1 MSPLICYGYS
11 SKRND
16 LSGNAGMQNGKI
28 RKGVSMAF
36 FIAALNLF
44 GLIFCYTG
52 NRVLSGILLGLS
64 FLMLTPYVE
73 KAFWK
78 YVMGPSV
85 NASVMQHRVASVFVS
100 AFFMGCLYLVIYKK
114 CGRVYVPFVV
124 LCDAVCFLTEYVSE
138 KKKSSGA
145 ACLASVAE
153 LLISA
158 VYVIL

>member
-1 MSPLICYGYS
+1 
-11 SKRND
+11 
-16 LSGNAGMQNGKI
+16 
-28 RKGVSMAF
+28 MAF
-36 FIAALNLF
+36 FIVALNLL
-44 GLIFCYTG
+44 GLVFCYAG
-52 NRVLSGILLGLS
+52 NEVLSGILFGMS

-100 AFFMGCLYLVIYKK
+100 AFFMGCLYLVVYRK
-114 CGRVYVPFVV
+114 CGRIYVPFVV
-124 LCDAVCFLTEYVSE
+124 LCDAVCFLTEYASE

>member
-1 MSPLICYGYS
+1 
-11 SKRND
+11 
-16 LSGNAGMQNGKI
+16 
-28 RKGVSMAF
+28 MAF
-36 FIAALNLF
+36 FIVALNLL
-44 GLIFCYTG
+44 GLVFCYAG
-52 NRVLSGILLGLS
+52 NEVLSGILFGLS

>member
-1 MSPLICYGYS
+1 
-11 SKRND
+11 
-16 LSGNAGMQNGKI
+16 MQNWKI

-36 FIAALNLF
+36 FIVALNLL
-44 GLIFCYTG
+44 GLVFCYAG
-52 NRVLSGILLGLS
+52 NEVLSGILFGLS

>member
-1 MSPLICYGYS
+1 MSPFICYGYS

>member
-1 MSPLICYGYS
+1 
-11 SKRND
+11 
-16 LSGNAGMQNGKI
+16 
-28 RKGVSMAF
+28 MAF

-44 GLIFCYTG
+44 GLIFCYMG

-85 NASVMQHRVASVFVS
+85 NASFMQHRVASVFVS
-100 AFFMGCLYLVIYKK
+100 AFSMGALYLVIYKK
-114 CGRVYVPFVV
+114 CGRVYAPFVV
-124 LCDAVCFLTEYVSE
+124 LCDTVCFLAEYVSE
-138 KKKSSGA
+138 KKKSSVP
-145 ACLASVAE
+145 ACLACVAE

-158 VYVIL
+158 VYLII